1 MLNLQPESHM
11 LSKSCQYALRA
22 VVYIAEESS
31 SNQLVGAQ
39 QMADDLQIPK
49 HFLSKILQQLSRN
62 KLISSTKGPNGGFY
76 LTRENELVT
85 IDRIIEVIDGPGL
98 FTACVLGL
106 PCCSSDHP
114 CPLHA
119 QAVDYRGGLYRKL
132 KNLTIRE
139 LTLVTGLEKKE
150 SSTRK

>member
-1 MLNLQPESHM
+1 MTLQSESHM

-31 SNQLVGAQ
+31 TTQLVGAQ
-39 QMADDLQIPK
+39 QMAESLQIPK

-76 LTRENELVT
+76 LSRENEQVT

-106 PCCSSDHP
+106 PSCSSAHP
-114 CPLHA
+114 CPLHE
-119 QAVDYRGGLYRKL
+119 QAVGYRDGLYHKL

-139 LTLVTGLEKKE
+139 LTLVTRLEKKE
-150 SSTRK
+150 SSTPK